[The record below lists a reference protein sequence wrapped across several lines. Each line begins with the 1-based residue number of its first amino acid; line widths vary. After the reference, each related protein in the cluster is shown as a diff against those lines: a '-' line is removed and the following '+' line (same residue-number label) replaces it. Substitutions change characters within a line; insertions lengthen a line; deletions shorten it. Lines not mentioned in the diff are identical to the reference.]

1 MLVEFVPLEELG
13 HEQLAPTVLWEDNMA
28 CIYMSRTS
36 VFYHKARHIDTRV
49 YRLREQC
56 KAGEMVLEKVS
67 SAEQVADSLT
77 KSTQRPVF
85 AKHRDVML
93 GRM

>member
-1 MLVEFVPLEELG
+1 
-13 HEQLAPTVLWEDNMA
+13 
-28 CIYMSRTS
+28 
-36 VFYHKARHIDTRV
+36 
-49 YRLREQC
+49 
-56 KAGEMVLEKVS
+56 MVLEKVS

-93 GRM
+93 GRMARKYEATRSSLCVMSERCSGPKERVNAMFGSLERATVEDDRGDKR